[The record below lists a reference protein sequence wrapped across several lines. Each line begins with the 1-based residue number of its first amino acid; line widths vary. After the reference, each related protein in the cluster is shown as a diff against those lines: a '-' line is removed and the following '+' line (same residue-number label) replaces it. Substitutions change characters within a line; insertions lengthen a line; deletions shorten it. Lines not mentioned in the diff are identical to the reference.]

1 MMTASCAALARY
13 RLRVDDAGKLPE
25 VAADSCVL
33 PGRVMTAAVPGLSA
47 GTSRH
52 GARAFAGD
60 ADSPAAGLAQY
71 RIASLTKPFTAAA
84 LVLTLAG
91 RGIPLSVPAVELLPR
106 LATDWRADPALT
118 VGQLLGQVSG
128 LRPAV
133 DSPALAAAGIGD
145 GASALEEAARL
156 VVLAGNERPPGQR
169 WAYYNGNYLLAG
181 ALLQAVTGVAYEE
194 AVEHV
199 VIRPWALG
207 RTGFATPD
215 EPVTGR
221 DGGSPVPAED
231 YPRARRPSGGL
242 WSCAADLLTFAER
255 LLDSP
260 ALLHETRV
268 PQTRPGDRMT
278 YGLGWAIGPSG
289 QLYLNG
295 RLPGYRAA
303 FLLSPAH
310 GYASV
315 ALASRTDA
323 LPAIARV
330 LSDLQ
335 RPLTGDDLS
344 REIDTFAA

>member
-1 MMTASCAALARY
+1 M
-13 RLRVDDAGKLPE
+13 
-25 VAADSCVL
+25 VAADGCLL
-33 PGRVMTAAVPGLSA
+33 PDRVRTAAVPGLSA

-52 GARAFAGD
+52 GARAFADD
-60 ADSPAAGLAQY
+60 ADSPAAELAQH

-84 LVLTLAG
+84 VVLTLAG
-91 RGIPLSVPAVELLPR
+91 QGIPLSVPAVELLPS
-106 LATDWRADPALT
+106 LAAGWRADPAIT

-128 LRPAV
+128 LHPAV
-133 DSPALAAAGIGD
+133 DSSALAAAGIGGEAD
-145 GASALEEAARL
+145 AIEEAARL
-156 VVLAGNERPPGQR
+156 VVLAGSERAPGEQ

-181 ALLQAVTGVAYEE
+181 ALLQAVTGMAYEE
-194 AVEHV
+194 AVEQA
-199 VIRPWALG
+199 VIRPWGLG
-207 RTGFATPD
+207 RTGFATPR

-221 DGGSPVPAED
+221 DGGSPVPAGD

-260 ALLHETRV
+260 ALLGETRV
-268 PQTRPGDRMT
+268 PRTRPGDRMT

-303 FLLSPAH
+303 FLLSPVH
-310 GYASV
+310 SYASV
-315 ALASRTDA
+315 ALASKTDA

-335 RPLTGDDLS
+335 HPLTGDDLS
-344 REIDTFAA
+344 REIDAFAA